1 MAYSYLLFERGW
13 FELIGKLA
21 AWEVQESDFPSNG
34 TLFDKLKFLL
44 MYGVL
49 APSGPNTQPWKL
61 SIKGN
66 EVSLIADFARS
77 LPNVDPND
85 RTLYISN
92 GCLLA
97 NILLGAEHFGLEYSV
112 KCLPDGQS
120 GDRTAV
126 VRFSEVSSSVTK
138 PRFSDLFKEITKR
151 HTNRKR
157 YEDRAIEDEKLKELK
172 SCINR
177 EGFRL
182 DIITDKEVKNKMA
195 NLLGSAHKI
204 QLGNKAFRK
213 ELASWVRPNTSDAK
227 DGLPGYSFGYSDF
240 ESFFGSFIF
249 GTFDMS
255 GSRARIETAFMKASP
270 ALAVLSTES
279 DDKLTWIKTGILFE
293 ILFLTAT
300 KLNVMFDLFS
310 QPIGIPELRQEMS
323 QILNAKY
330 PQILIRMGYAEPAK
344 HTPRRTIEEV
354 LIS

>member
-1 MAYSYLLFERGW
+1 MS
-13 FELIGKLA
+13 GKLA
-21 AWEVQESDFPSNG
+21 AWDVQESDFPSSG
-34 TLFDKLKFLL
+34 TLLDQLKFLL
-44 MYGVL
+44 RYGVL

-85 RTLYISN
+85 RTLYISH

-97 NILLGAEHFGLEYSV
+97 NILLGAEHFGFGYNV

-126 VRFSEVSSSVTK
+126 VQFSDISNSVTE
-138 PRFSDLFKEITKR
+138 PRFPDLFKEITKR

-157 YEDRAIEDEKLKELK
+157 YDDRAIEDEKLEELK
-172 SCINR
+172 SCVNK

-182 DIITDKEVKNKMA
+182 DIITDNEGKNKMA
-195 NLLGSAHKI
+195 DILSRAHKI

-227 DGLPGYSFGYSDF
+227 DGLPGYAFGYSDF

-255 GSRARIETAFMKASP
+255 SSRARIETSFMKASP
-270 ALAVLSTES
+270 AVAVLSTES
-279 DDKLTWIKTGILFE
+279 DDKLTWIKTGVLFE

-300 KLNVMFDLFS
+300 RLNVMFDLFS
-310 QPIGIPELRQEMS
+310 QPIGIPELRQEMA
-323 QILNAKY
+323 QILNVKY

-344 HTPRRTIEEV
+344 HTPRRPVEEV

>member
-1 MAYSYLLFERGW
+1 MFVSSRGDGSK
-13 FELIGKLA
+13 LKDKLA
-21 AWEVQESDFPSNG
+21 AWEIQESDFPSNG

-44 MYGVL
+44 RYGVL

-85 RTLYISN
+85 RTLYISH

-97 NILLGAEHFGLEYSV
+97 NILLGAEHFGLGYTV
-112 KCLPDGQS
+112 KCLPDGLS

-126 VRFSEVSSSVTK
+126 VQ
-138 PRFSDLFKEITKR
+138 FSDISENVTEHKLPDLFGEITRR

-157 YEDRAIEDEKLKELK
+157 YEERIIEDEKLKELK
-172 SCINR
+172 NSVYR

-182 DIITDKEVKNKMA
+182 DIITDNEGKNKMA
-195 NLLGSAHKI
+195 DLLGRAHKI

-255 GSRARIETAFMKASP
+255 GSRARIETSFMKASP
-270 ALAVLSTES
+270 AVAVLSTES
-279 DDKLTWIKTGILFE
+279 DNKLTWIKTGVLFE

-300 KLNVMFDLFS
+300 RLNVMFDLFS
-310 QPIGIPELRQEMS
+310 QPIGIPELRQEMA
-323 QILNAKY
+323 QILNVKY
-330 PQILIRMGYAEPAK
+330 PQILIRMGYAETAK
-344 HTPRRTIEEV
+344 HTPRRTVEEV